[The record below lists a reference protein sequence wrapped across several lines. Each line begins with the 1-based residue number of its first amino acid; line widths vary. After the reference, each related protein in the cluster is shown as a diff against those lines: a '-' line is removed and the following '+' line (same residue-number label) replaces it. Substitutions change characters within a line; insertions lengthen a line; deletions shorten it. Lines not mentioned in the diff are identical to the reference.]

1 MLEITPDDIPPMRDL
16 TEFRARLFQPKP
28 QAHKEQSW
36 KESLREWG
44 RQQDEA
50 AQREAARVALEKQ
63 REQDRMM
70 EAVLAKYPEFANW
83 TPGKITTAQ
92 IQAHVCKYFGYT
104 RTELLSHRRS
114 YSLVRARHIAVY
126 LAVAMTGQT
135 INEIGRR
142 FDGRDHS
149 TVIKTMKKMSD
160 LIETDAAL
168 VADISALRDLIS
180 PPPPV
185 EDDGQLALE
194 FGAAE

>member
-16 TEFRARLFQPKP
+16 TDFRARLFPQQPP
-28 QAHKEQSW
+28 ARQEPSW
-36 KESLREWG
+36 KTSLREWG
-44 RQQDEA
+44 RRQDEA
-50 AQREAARVALEKQ
+50 ARREAARAALEKQ
-63 REQDRMM
+63 REQDRMI
-70 EAVLAKYPEFANW
+70 EAAIARTANCH
-83 TPGKITTAQ
+83 PGKITVAH

-104 RTELLSHRRS
+104 RIELLSHRRS

-149 TVIKTMKKMSD
+149 TVIKTMKKMSG
-160 LIETDAAL
+160 LIETDATLA
-168 VADISALRDLIS
+168 ADIDALRDLIS
-180 PPPPV
+180 PPAQV

-194 FGAAE
+194 FMVAE

>member
-16 TEFRARLFQPKP
+16 TEFRARLFP
-28 QAHKEQSW
+28 QQSPARQEPSW

-44 RQQDEA
+44 RRQDEA
-50 AQREAARVALEKQ
+50 ARKEAARAALEEQ

-70 EAVLAKYPEFANW
+70 KAVTANCP
-83 TPGKITTAQ
+83 PGKIMIAQ
-92 IQAHVCKYFGYT
+92 VQAHVCKYFGYT
-104 RTELLSHRRS
+104 RTELLSHRRA
-114 YSLVRARHIAVY
+114 YALVRARHIAVY
-126 LAVAMTGQT
+126 LSVAMTGQT

-149 TVIKTMKKMSD
+149 TVIKTIKKISGM
-160 LIETDAAL
+160 IETDVAL
-168 VADISALRDLIS
+168 ASDVNALRDLIS

-194 FGAAE
+194 FMAAE

>member
-1 MLEITPDDIPPMRDL
+1 MLEILPDDIPPFRDL
-16 TEFRARLFQPKP
+16 SEFRARLFTPQQP
-28 QAHKEQSW
+28 AHKEPSW

-50 AQREAARVALEKQ
+50 ARREAERAALEKQ
-63 REQDRMM
+63 RDNDRMM
-70 EAVLAKYPEFANW
+70 KAVTANR
-83 TPGKITTAQ
+83 PLGKIMIAQ
-92 IQAHVCKYFGYT
+92 VQAHVCKYFGYS
-104 RTELLSHRRS
+104 RTELLSHRRA
-114 YSLVRARHIAVY
+114 YALARARHIAVY

-149 TVIKTMKKMSD
+149 TVIKTIKKISG

-168 VADISALRDLIS
+168 AADINALRDLIS

-194 FGAAE
+194 FMAAAE